1 MTAQRRL
8 KKSEFLEV
16 RLPHPTKQAF
26 MERCRLDGR
35 SASEAVRGFIDGY
48 LSAPTQTAPSGRP
61 ARLIVA
67 AAALFAC
74 GLAAAPSFARTTVSG
89 DFARLDL
96 DHDGRVSPA
105 EFEQAATVQ
114 IALSA
119 GPAGW
124 LANVGLEPAH
134 AQPTLSE
141 TLRIQVTAAA
151 FTQVDA
157 DRNGAISLA
166 EYRRWRG
173 A

>member
-1 MTAQRRL
+1 M
-8 KKSEFLEV
+8 
-16 RLPHPTKQAF
+16 
-26 MERCRLDGR
+26 
-35 SASEAVRGFIDGY
+35 
-48 LSAPTQTAPSGRP
+48 
-61 ARLIVA
+61 
-67 AAALFAC
+67 
-74 GLAAAPSFARTTVSG
+74 
-89 DFARLDL
+89 
-96 DHDGRVSPA
+96 SPA
-105 EFEQAATVQ
+105 EFEHAATVQ